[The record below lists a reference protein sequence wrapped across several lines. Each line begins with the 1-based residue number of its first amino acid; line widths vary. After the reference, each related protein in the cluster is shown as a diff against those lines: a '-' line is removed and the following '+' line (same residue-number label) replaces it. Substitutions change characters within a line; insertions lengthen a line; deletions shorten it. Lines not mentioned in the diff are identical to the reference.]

1 MMRGQLI
8 SLDGIDGAGKTTH
21 LQTIKNW
28 FAERNLP
35 VVFTREP
42 GGTPVGEH
50 IRSLLLDKSSKI
62 SIETE
67 ALLMFAARQQHI
79 QDVIEPALAKGVFV
93 VSDRFTDASYAYQGA
108 GRGLSMSKIGQLE
121 EWVQGDLR
129 PSLTILLD
137 VPLAVSMQRIEKNR
151 EKDRFEEEEHAFF
164 ARVREAYLQLA
175 NGQPKRYHVINSH
188 QDLEEVR
195 RHIEQVLD
203 DWLHHYQKGAL

>member
-1 MMRGQLI
+1 MRGQLI

-35 VVFTREP
+35 VIFTREP
-42 GGTPVGEH
+42 GGTPVGEQ
-50 IRSLLLDKSSKI
+50 IRSLLLDKSSQI

-79 QDVIEPALAKGVFV
+79 QDVIEPALEKGMFV

-108 GRGLSMSKIGQLE
+108 GRGLSMGKIAKLE

-175 NGQPKRYHVINSH
+175 NSQPKRYHVINSH

-203 DWLHHYQKGAL
+203 DWLYHYQKGAL